1 MIFTYEI
8 DLTNETVIN
17 DALQLFEDYQI
28 NS

>member
-17 DALQLFEDYQI
+17 DALQLFEDYQL